1 MTMKRVVIAID
12 SLKGSATSREIG
24 TWVQEG
30 IAGADATLETT
41 VVPIADGGEGTLA
54 ALLAARPGQLI
65 VRQVTG
71 PLGTPVAARFAM
83 LDATTAVIEMA
94 EAAGLGLTH
103 QTAADALAASTYGV
117 GQLLLAAAQLGART
131 VYMGLGGSATTDGGA
146 GLAQAIGVRLEDEA
160 GHQIPRGAQGLSQLA
175 RIDAAGIDPQV
186 AALTIRIL
194 SDVQNPL
201 CGPTGAAAVFG
212 PQKGL
217 TPALVQEVDGW
228 LAHYNRLLEAALGE
242 GIANRA
248 GAGAAGGL
256 GAGLLAFTRATVTSG
271 IDEILR
277 LVGFEAKLRPGTLVV
292 TGEGRLD
299 NQSAAGKAPVGIAR
313 LAKAHGL
320 PVVAVV
326 GSRAVKLA
334 ANYAAG
340 IDLVLPLPA
349 GPQTLA
355 EALDET
361 RANAHMVGET
371 IARLCG
377 LLNRQA
383 ASAYVDRPQAQQAQ

>member
-71 PLGTPVAARFAM
+71 PLGQPVAAKFAM

-117 GQLLLAAAQLGART
+117 GQLLLAAAELGART

-146 GLAQAIGVRLEDEA
+146 GLAQAIGVRLEDSA

-175 RIDAAGIDPQV
+175 RVDAAGINPQV
-186 AALTIRIL
+186 AGLTIRIL

-217 TPALVQEVDGW
+217 NPALVQAVDGW
-228 LAHYNRLLEAALGE
+228 LAHYDRLLESALGE
-242 GIANRA
+242 GVANRA

-326 GSRAVKLA
+326 GSRAAKLA
-334 ANYAAG
+334 ASYAAG

-349 GPQTLA
+349 GPQTLE

-377 LLNRQA
+377 LLNRQTVD
-383 ASAYVDRPQAQQAQ
+383 AYAERPQAQQAQ